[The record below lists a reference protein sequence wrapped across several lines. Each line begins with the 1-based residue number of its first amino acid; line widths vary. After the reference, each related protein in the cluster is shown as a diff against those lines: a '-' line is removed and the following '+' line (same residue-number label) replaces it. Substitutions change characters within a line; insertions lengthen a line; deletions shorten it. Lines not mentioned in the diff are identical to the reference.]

1 MLRRLKNPGLRV
13 TLLVT
18 FTLALAFILG
28 VLYFRLSWEV
38 SDFLENR
45 LVQHGHEKAQEIAR
59 LLVRQGEGAREVLAL
74 GSLVESDKDF
84 KYVALVSDSGEI
96 LPDVPEA
103 GERPARLEEHAM
115 RFFQPGAPTR
125 LELPDGN
132 LLLAEPVFSS
142 NDKGGP
148 GSRRVVVVVVDTA
161 PLREVQHWLGFTL
174 LGAFITG
181 WVLVVA
187 LIFLVTHVLILRPLG
202 AMMAAARKMAEGDLT
217 GRVELAAGGEMGQLA
232 EALDGIGQSLRNTL
246 SSVRG
251 VSSVVA
257 GVIEQLSRTG
267 LTVSSG
273 ASTIQARVEE
283 TSSSMEQMLASL
295 RGIAEN
301 VEVLYQSA
309 EESSS
314 SIMEMA
320 ATNDEVTENVHAMA
334 GSVEETT
341 SAIEEMTFSIKEVA
355 KNIEELSASTEETS
369 SSISQMDSSISQ
381 VGVNANETA
390 RLSEHVS
397 EDAQTGVEAL
407 RKTMLGLERIKQSSL
422 GASGVIESL
431 GRRISEIGNILNV
444 IDDVAE
450 QTNLLALNAAI
461 IAAQA
466 GEHGKG
472 FAVVADEIKELAERT
487 ANSTKEIADLI
498 RNVQEESRNAMTV
511 MGQGVRNV
519 EEGVQ
524 LGREAEGALRK
535 INDSAQKSTQMVQAI
550 ARATVEQTRGSKQV
564 TAAIHRISETVQM
577 ISRASNEQAK
587 GSEQIIKSSEKMKAI
602 TAHVQRSSQ
611 EQAHGSKQITRSIE
625 SINEM
630 VTHLNRAQK
639 EQTKGSEQV
648 LKAVEA
654 IKGVS
659 EHQTRLVKALEE
671 AIDSLQRQSEV
682 LRAEMRRF
690 KV

>member
-1 MLRRLKNPGLRV
+1 LLRRLKKPGLRV

-28 VLYFRLSWEV
+28 VLYFLISWEV
-38 SDFLENR
+38 SDFLEGR
-45 LVQHGHEKAQEIAR
+45 LVEHGQDKAREIAR
-59 LLVRQGEGAREVLAL
+59 LVVRQGSGAREVLAV
-74 GSLVESDKDF
+74 GGPVESDKDF
-84 KYVALVSDSGEI
+84 KYIALVSDSGEV
-96 LPDVPEA
+96 LTDVPEA
-103 GERPARLEEHAM
+103 GDKPAKFEAYAARLFQPEAPARLV
-115 RFFQPGAPTR
+115 
-125 LELPDGN
+125 LPDGN
-132 LLLAEPVFSS
+132 LLLSEPVLASP
-142 NDKGGP
+142 DEQVT
-148 GSRRVVVVVVDTA
+148 RRVVVVVDTS
-161 PLREVQHWLGFTL
+161 PLREVLDWLGLTL

-181 WVLVVA
+181 WLLVVV
-187 LIFLVTHVLILRPLG
+187 LIFVATHLLILRPLG
-202 AMMAAARKMAEGDLT
+202 TMMEAARKMADGDLS
-217 GRVELAAGGEMGQLA
+217 GRMALDTGGEIGQLA

-246 SSVRG
+246 GSVRG
-251 VSSVVA
+251 VSSAVA

-267 LTVSSG
+267 LTVSTG
-273 ASTIQARVEE
+273 ASTIQGRVEE

-320 ATNDEVTENVHAMA
+320 ATNDEVTENVQAMA

-369 SSISQMDSSISQ
+369 SSISQMDTSISQ

-390 RLSEHVS
+390 RLSEQVS

-472 FAVVADEIKELAERT
+472 FATWRRACSLAARPR
-487 ANSTKEIADLI
+487 ARCA
-498 RNVQEESRNAMTV
+498 
-511 MGQGVRNV
+511 
-519 EEGVQ
+519 
-524 LGREAEGALRK
+524 
-535 INDSAQKSTQMVQAI
+535 KSTT
-550 ARATVEQTRGSKQV
+550 ARRSPRRWCRPSPGPPWSRC
-564 TAAIHRISETVQM
+564 AAA
-577 ISRASNEQAK
+577 SR
-587 GSEQIIKSSEKMKAI
+587 
-602 TAHVQRSSQ
+602 
-611 EQAHGSKQITRSIE
+611 
-625 SINEM
+625 
-630 VTHLNRAQK
+630 
-639 EQTKGSEQV
+639 
-648 LKAVEA
+648 
-654 IKGVS
+654 
-659 EHQTRLVKALEE
+659 
-671 AIDSLQRQSEV
+671 
-682 LRAEMRRF
+682 
-690 KV
+690 